1 MCSPEECWT
10 LEREPSNLE
19 PFPWLIRTV
28 SPELNVGR
36 KANNDK
42 VANGLNVSRHHLK
55 IVRSGNPEDWR
66 TVRWSVLDLG
76 GLNGTFLNR
85 KRIEANLPHPLN
97 CNDLLGIGCPD
108 AKSTENTFV
117 YR

>member
-10 LEREPSNLE
+10 LEREPSHLE
-19 PFPWLIRTV
+19 PSPWFIRT
-28 SPELNVGR
+28 ELNV
-36 KANNDK
+36 
-42 VANGLNVSRHHLK
+42 RHDLK
-55 IVRSGNPEDWR
+55 IVRIGNPEDWR

-85 KRIEANLPHPLN
+85 RRIEANVPYPLN

-108 AKSTENTFV
+108 ERSTENTFV

>member
-1 MCSPEECWT
+1 M
-10 LEREPSNLE
+10 
-19 PFPWLIRTV
+19 V
-28 SPELNVGR
+28 
-36 KANNDK
+36 
-42 VANGLNVSRHHLK
+42 NGQNVSRRHLK

-85 KRIEANLPHPLN
+85 KRIEANLPYPLN
-97 CNDLLGIGCPD
+97 CNDLLGIGRSD
-108 AKSTENTFV
+108 AKSRENTFV

>member
-10 LEREPSNLE
+10 LEREPSHLE
-19 PFPWLIRTV
+19 PSPWLIRTV

-36 KANNDK
+36 KVDNDK
-42 VANGLNVSRHHLK
+42 VANGLNVSRRHLK

-76 GLNGTFLNR
+76 GLNGTFLNL
-85 KRIEANLPHPLN
+85 KRIEANVLYPLN
-97 CNDLLGIGCPD
+97 CKDLLGIGCPD
-108 AKSTENTFV
+108 ARSTENTFV